1 MKLTPKLEVIF
12 YRSAS
17 GDDPVA
23 EWIRSLPKAD
33 RQTIGTDLMKIQIG
47 WPIGMP
53 LVRKL
58 EPDLWEM
65 RSNLRDGIG
74 RVLFTIEGKKMIVL
88 HGFIKKTQKTPQAEL
103 QTARRRLANR
113 KKGGL

>member
-17 GDDPVA
+17 GDDPAA

-33 RQTIGTDLMKIQIG
+33 RQTIGKDLMKIQIG

-58 EPDLWEM
+58 ESDLWEM
-65 RSNLRDGIG
+65 RSNLRYGIA

-88 HGFIKKTQKTPQAEL
+88 HGFIKKTQKTPPAEL
-103 QTARRRLANR
+103 QTVRQRLANR
-113 KKGGL
+113 KRESL